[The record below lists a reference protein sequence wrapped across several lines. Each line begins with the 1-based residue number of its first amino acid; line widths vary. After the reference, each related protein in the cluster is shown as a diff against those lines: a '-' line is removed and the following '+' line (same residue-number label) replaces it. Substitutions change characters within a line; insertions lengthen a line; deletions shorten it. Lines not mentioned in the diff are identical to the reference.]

1 MCIDNYLQADP
12 RGCHR
17 YAGRTIGDNILD
29 FASGTQAHFE
39 NIMFLLITFT
49 HPHFVFPPPIS
60 SKYQTASTAAAA
72 SIAAA
77 TGGVPAPAEAAA
89 STMWEQ
95 VKVPFEDTIYDID
108 FDR

>member
-1 MCIDNYLQADP
+1 MCWATGSRL
-12 RGCHR
+12 G
-17 YAGRTIGDNILD
+17 T
-29 FASGTQAHFE
+29 ASGTQAHFE
-39 NIMFLLITFT
+39 TMTFLLITFT
-49 HPHFVFPPPIS
+49 HPTLCS
-60 SKYQTASTAAAA
+60 LTNLSKYQTASAAAAA

-89 STMWEQ
+89 SMMWEQ

>member
-1 MCIDNYLQADP
+1 MFQLTPWMFPAYRPFLQL
-12 RGCHR
+12 C
-17 YAGRTIGDNILD
+17 
-29 FASGTQAHFE
+29 
-39 NIMFLLITFT
+39 
-49 HPHFVFPPPIS
+49 
-60 SKYQTASTAAAA
+60 YQTASAAAA

-89 STMWEQ
+89 SMMWEQ

>member
-1 MCIDNYLQADP
+1 MLSP
-12 RGCHR
+12 RMMTH
-17 YAGRTIGDNILD
+17 ILD
-29 FASGTQAHFE
+29 VPRIVH
-39 NIMFLLITFT
+39 
-49 HPHFVFPPPIS
+49 S
-60 SKYQTASTAAAA
+60 SKLYHQTASAAAAA

-89 STMWEQ
+89 SMMWEQ

>member
-1 MCIDNYLQADP
+1 MLWLPQIIVTHNLVLFP
-12 RGCHR
+12 
-17 YAGRTIGDNILD
+17 
-29 FASGTQAHFE
+29 ASST
-39 NIMFLLITFT
+39 
-49 HPHFVFPPPIS
+49 PPN
-60 SKYQTASTAAAA
+60 KQTASAAAAA

-89 STMWEQ
+89 SMMWEQ